1 MTATNIT
8 VDYLTV
14 TKLAHFFELIIDK
27 IRASQG
33 QIIITD
39 ANAKIDYVEKVD
51 GVSRLY
57 WRADSENQSNLSL
70 NEFVEGD

>member
-14 TKLAHFFELIIDK
+14 TKLAHFFELVIDK

-33 QIIITD
+33 
-39 ANAKIDYVEKVD
+39 
-51 GVSRLY
+51 
-57 WRADSENQSNLSL
+57 
-70 NEFVEGD
+70 